1 MGEKIKTQIKF
12 KTKFLKT
19 NFLKRNRKLGFFLK
33 TLKMSYK
40 VVDTRELLRKLE
52 QEAEESRKERFKLEE
67 KIFSFESTY
76 LENTIPYGNC
86 VLGWTEDGFEKA
98 EQDTKENK
106 VRKTSVEKIDQA

>member
-1 MGEKIKTQIKF
+1 
-12 KTKFLKT
+12 
-19 NFLKRNRKLGFFLK
+19 
-33 TLKMSYK
+33 MSYK

-106 VRKTSVEKIDQA
+106 VRKTSVEKIDQALRIFSGSSTTGDPSTHPNQKEDRRKSRKKN